1 MFKQRE
7 KLSYYAATNSEMV
20 MCFKDPAQSEKPMK
34 KAQLL
39 IIPWLILLAGCTT
52 AINLNRHAS
61 EGMTANFKQHSYQR
75 KFQIVCGYG
84 LRNYVYN
91 GRPSGLTGSETTS
104 SINIGET
111 FCALLGQANAM
122 VQPVTGESDEIILDL
137 KSINFDYSYEGTA
150 IWAEKGRDF
159 DTAFIL
165 IKLVAESGSKT
176 REYTFIVEK
185 EKSDSTGESNS
196 VKYTVVNSALE
207 EIIYQLYEKLYM
219 DFD

>member
-1 MFKQRE
+1 MT
-7 KLSYYAATNSEMV
+7 TNSEMALY
-20 MCFKDPAQSEKPMK
+20 FKDPAHSEKHMK

-52 AINLNRHAS
+52 AINLNKHAS
-61 EGMTANFKQHSYQR
+61 EGMTANFKQHPYQR

-84 LRNYVYN
+84 LRNYVYH

-104 SINIGET
+104 NINIGET
-111 FCALLGQANAM
+111 FCSLLGQADAM
-122 VQPVTGESDEIILDL
+122 VQAGTGESDEIILDL

-159 DTAFIL
+159 DTVFIL
-165 IKLVAESGSKT
+165 IKLVAQSGSQT
-176 REYTFIVEK
+176 REYTFIAEK
-185 EKSDSTGESNS
+185 DKLDSTVEGNS

-207 EIIYQLYEKLYM
+207 EIIYQLYEKLYQ